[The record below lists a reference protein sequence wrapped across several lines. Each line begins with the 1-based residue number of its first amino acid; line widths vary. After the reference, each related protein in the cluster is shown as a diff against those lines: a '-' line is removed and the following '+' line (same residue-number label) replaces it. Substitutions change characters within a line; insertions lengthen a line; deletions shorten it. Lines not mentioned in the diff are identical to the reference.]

1 LLNTYDGTLDL
12 LFVQPPNMSYPIQPF
27 LWWSQT
33 ALVYKASSSTATKTP
48 LLLEGQSNNSQD
60 TRTTPGH
67 AQPETH

>member
-1 LLNTYDGTLDL
+1 
-12 LFVQPPNMSYPIQPF
+12 MSYPIQPF